1 MLKKLLL
8 AIVSIS
14 LLMACSKDEVPFG
27 VIAGRVLDQ
36 VDNTPVA
43 NAEITF
49 QYGCFGVGGS
59 DVCSFP
65 SLFTDENGFYQ
76 FVIPIQSEARG
87 GQLELPSRAIVK
99 HPGFCDL
106 EQTDLQLGNT
116 EVSELNFNL
125 KPPGYARITA
135 ENTGAYSGEFETVNI
150 SIFGSA
156 SVVPGSVQTLV
167 VASCPFPENF
177 VITVFY
183 RDDQSVLVH
192 TIEYPLNFIP
202 RDTVDVQV
210 NY

>member
-1 MLKKLLL
+1 MLKK
-8 AIVSIS
+8 IVVTIVAVS
-14 LLMACSKDEVPFG
+14 LLMACSKDEEPFG

-36 VDNTPVA
+36 VDHTPVA

-59 DVCSFP
+59 NVCSFTP
-65 SLFTDENGFYQ
+65 ILTDENGFYQ

-87 GQLELPSRAIVK
+87 GQLEVPSRAIVK
-99 HPGFCDL
+99 HPEFCDL
-106 EQTDLQLGNT
+106 EQTELQLGNS
-116 EVSELNFNL
+116 EVSELNFHL
-125 KPPGYARITA
+125 EPPGYARITA
-135 ENTGAYSGEFETVNI
+135 ENTGAYTGDFETVNI
-150 SIFGSA
+150 SIFGTA
-156 SVVPGSVQTLV
+156 SVIPGSVQTLV

-183 RDDQSVLVH
+183 RDAESVLVH